1 MSKEAEF
8 LYNIAV
14 SREIYPEEPDGES
27 LAILNMLAEIRE
39 LGYPYE
45 HFADI
50 KLRTVKDAE
59 IMKILLKYYPQM
71 ESLFTRE
78 AVLRKIDPKKF
89 PVAIELA
96 YAEYKELSPLEKHEM
111 SGLQEVIAKG
121 KPSEEYFEFLL
132 SLVNTPDTY
141 SAGFLIRERLVR
153 STPDKLRPY
162 TFEFYNG
169 VLLMDTLKEFARYGD
184 AESENMLRRAKDITE
199 AELINIHK
207 NQKYEICV
215 TMYERCKA
223 YCTAENVRYEAKR
236 LLRKLEKRKTKTAI
250 D

>member
-14 SREIYPEEPDGES
+14 SHEVYPEELDGES
-27 LAILNMLAEIRE
+27 LAILDMLAEIRE

-50 KLRTVKDAE
+50 ELRTVKDTE
-59 IMKILLKYYPQM
+59 IMKILLKYYPQV
-71 ESLFTRE
+71 ESLFTKE
-78 AVLRKIDPKKF
+78 TILRKIDPKKF
-89 PVAIELA
+89 PAAIELA
-96 YAEYKELSPLEKHEM
+96 YDEYKGLSPLEKQGM

-121 KPSEEYFEFLL
+121 KPSEEYLNFLL
-132 SLVNTPDTY
+132 SLVNTPDNY

-153 STPDKLRPY
+153 SAPEKLRPY

-184 AESENMLRRAKDITE
+184 AESENILRRAKDITE
-199 AELINIHK
+199 AELMDIHK
-207 NQKYEICV
+207 KQKYEMCV
-215 TMYERCKA
+215 TMHERCRA
-223 YCTAENVRYEAKR
+223 YCTAENIRYEAKR
-236 LLRKLEKRKTKTAI
+236 LLRKLEKKKAENTH
-250 D
+250 

>member
-8 LYNIAV
+8 LYDIAV
-14 SREIYPEEPDGES
+14 SREVYPEEPDGES
-27 LAILNMLAEIRE
+27 LAILGMLAEIRE

-50 KLRTVKDAE
+50 ELRTIKDAE

-71 ESLFTRE
+71 ESLFTKE

-89 PVAIELA
+89 PVAIDLA
-96 YAEYKELSPLEKHEM
+96 YAEYEELSPLEKHEM

-121 KPSEEYFEFLL
+121 KPSEEYLGFLL

-153 STPDKLRPY
+153 SAPEKLRSY

-199 AELINIHK
+199 EDVRRIHRE
-207 NQKYEICV
+207 QKYCMCV
-215 TMYERCKA
+215 TMYEKCRS
-223 YCTAENVRYEAKR
+223 YCTAENIRYEAKR
-236 LLRKLEKRKTKTAI
+236 LLRKLEKKNKS
-250 D
+250 

>member
-1 MSKEAEF
+1 MGINDEKTAKF
-8 LYNIAV
+8 LYEIAV

-50 KLRTVKDAE
+50 KLRTVKDTE
-59 IMKILLKYYPQM
+59 IMKILIKYYPQM
-71 ESLFTRE
+71 ESLFTKE
-78 AVLRKIDPKKF
+78 TILRKIDPKKF

-121 KPSEEYFEFLL
+121 KPSEEYLNFLL

-153 STPDKLRPY
+153 SAPEKLRPY

-169 VLLMDTLKEFARYGD
+169 VLLMDTLKEFSRYGD
-184 AESENMLRRAKDITE
+184 EKSENMLLRAKDITE
-199 AELINIHK
+199 QEVAEIHK
-207 NQKYEICV
+207 NQRYKMCV

-223 YCTAENVRYEAKR
+223 YCNAENIRHEAKR
-236 LLRKLEKRKTKTAI
+236 LLRKLEKK
-250 D
+250 